1 MALSDLAVRQ
11 AKATGKAY
19 TLPDLDGLSL
29 AVTAAGGRTWH
40 FRYYWAGKQKRMS
53 LGTYPEVTLREA
65 RSLRDEARA
74 LLAKGTNP
82 RVHRKQKR
90 TAVRLADENTFDA
103 VYRKWLKHRGLSLKE
118 GRQTTLSILPRI
130 FDKDVLPALG
140 KRSVYEIKR
149 PDLLEVIAK
158 IEKRK
163 ALSVAEK
170 VRTWFNQ
177 LFRYALVIVPGL
189 EQNPAADLDVVA
201 LPLPP
206 VNHNP
211 FLRMAELPKLLQ
223 RLRSYRGRRQ
233 TQLGLRLLL
242 LTGVRTGELRQ
253 AMPDQFDLD
262 RGLWIIP
269 PDVVK
274 QLQLD
279 MRKKRQ
285 QPKDIPPYIV
295 PLSIQAMEIVRHLL
309 DEFKPAQRHL
319 FRHDSDLKKRI
330 SENTLNGAL
339 KRMGYQERLTGHGI
353 RGTMSTALNEIGYPK
368 VWVDAQLSH
377 VDPNKVS
384 ATYNHAEYVEQRR
397 RMMQDW
403 ADRLDLF
410 EQNQV
415 EAASMPLTVHLEG
428 VPAFPSEQ
436 TANAP
441 STPVAASPI
450 LLVTKPGDAM
460 PLVSAARTSAAGG
473 SAPSIGRA
481 AGAFGHSAREDGAVR
496 CLRSAAQPSRRGVC
510 QDGGQVPQVDQ
521 LRDQGGQLAG
531 VERRQ
536 PRPARAGLA
545 PRPTQARADPVR
557 PEADQGCGPLADL
570 PCTTATALD
579 AAGVFGTGGRDG
591 RQSRQARHGSEHS
604 REGKRMDPAASRSRL
619 AAGMRDRGETAIPAR
634 LSGHQARAA
643 GESCLGV
650 RQGSIA
656 AEQVSHHDRWCAG
669 QRPHGDASA

>member
-90 TAVRLADENTFDA
+90 TAVRLADENTFEA

-140 KRSVYEIKR
+140 KRSIYEIKR

-158 IEKRK
+158 IEKRR

-189 EQNPAADLDVVA
+189 EQNPASDLDVVA

-206 VNHNP
+206 VRHNP

-223 RLRSYRGRRQ
+223 RLRKYRGRLQ

-242 LTGVRTGELRQ
+242 FTGVRTGELRL
-253 AMPDQFDLD
+253 ATPDQFDLD

-269 PDVVK
+269 PEVVK
-274 QLQLD
+274 QLQVD
-279 MRKKRQ
+279 MRRKRQ
-285 QPKDIPPYIV
+285 LPKDIPPYIV
-295 PLSIQAMEIVRHLL
+295 PLSVQAIEIVRHLL
-309 DEFKPAQRHL
+309 EQLKPAQHYL
-319 FRHDSDLKKRI
+319 FRHDSELKKRM

-339 KRMGYQERLTGHGI
+339 KRMGYRDLLTGHGI

-410 EQNQV
+410 EQNMV
-415 EAASMPLTVHLEG
+415 EAASMPLTIHLEG
-428 VPAFPSEQ
+428 VPVLSDEE
-436 TANAP
+436 
-441 STPVAASPI
+441 AASAPPKPAAASAP
-450 LLVTKPGDAM
+450 LLIVTRPGDAM
-460 PLVSAARTSAAGG
+460 PLVSAETHRLPAVPLPRSVMEEPLSDIQRQRMELVDVFEAPHNLPVAEYAKMAGKSRRWISYEIKAGNLLALNLGNRGQRVPDWHLDPVKHALIQAVLKLTRGADPWQIYNALLQPRAKLRGG
-473 SAPSIGRA
+473 SALESVSATNLDKIIMA
-481 AGAFGHSAREDGAVR
+481 VSTTVKESEWSLQQVAFA
-496 CLRSAAQPSRRGVC
+496 
-510 QDGGQVPQVDQ
+510 
-521 LRDQGGQLAG
+521 
-531 VERRQ
+531 
-536 PRPARAGLA
+536 
-545 PRPTQARADPVR
+545 
-557 PEADQGCGPLADL
+557 
-570 PCTTATALD
+570 
-579 AAGVFGTGGRDG
+579 
-591 RQSRQARHGSEHS
+591 
-604 REGKRMDPAASRSRL
+604 
-619 AAGMRDRGETAIPAR
+619 
-634 LSGHQARAA
+634 
-643 GESCLGV
+643 
-650 RQGSIA
+650 
-656 AEQVSHHDRWCAG
+656 
-669 QRPHGDASA
+669 